1 MFPPVDTLK
10 HGFPIYKNSAP
21 KQTATYSTDHRTF
34 KLRNHPWLLRVK
46 MGQVFLLMPVLLVSG
61 FLSQGAAM
69 ENQRLFNIAV
79 NREGTLLPDE
89 RRQLNKI
96 FLLDFCNSDS
106 IVSPIDKH
114 ETQKSSVLKLL
125 HISFRLIESWEYPSQ
140 TLTISNSL
148 MVRNSNQI
156 SEKLGDLKGSQDGV
170 LSLDDNDFQQLPP
183 YGNYYQNLG
192 GDGNVRRNYELLA
205 CFKKDMHKVETYLT
219 VAKCR
224 KSLEANCTL

>member
-1 MFPPVDTLK
+1 
-10 HGFPIYKNSAP
+10 
-21 KQTATYSTDHRTF
+21 
-34 KLRNHPWLLRVK
+34 
-46 MGQVFLLMPVLLVSG
+46 
-61 FLSQGAAM
+61 M

-79 NREGTLLPDE
+79 NRVQHLHLLAQKMFNDFEGTLLPDE

-106 IVSPIDKH
+106 IVSPIDKQ

-156 SEKLGDLKGSQDGV
+156 SEKLSDLKVGINLLIKGSQDGV
-170 LSLDDNDFQQLPP
+170 LSLDDNDSQHLPP

>member
-1 MFPPVDTLK
+1 
-10 HGFPIYKNSAP
+10 
-21 KQTATYSTDHRTF
+21 
-34 KLRNHPWLLRVK
+34 
-46 MGQVFLLMPVLLVSG
+46 MGQVFLLMPVLLVSC

-79 NREGTLLPDE
+79 NRVQHLHLLAQKMFNDFEGTLLSDE

-106 IVSPIDKH
+106 IVSPIDKQ

-140 TLTISNSL
+140 TLAISNSL

-156 SEKLGDLKGSQDGV
+156 SEKLSDLKVGINLLIKGSQDGV
-170 LSLDDNDFQQLPP
+170 LSLDDNDSQHLPP

-192 GDGNVRRNYELLA
+192 GDGNIRRNYELLA

>member
-1 MFPPVDTLK
+1 
-10 HGFPIYKNSAP
+10 
-21 KQTATYSTDHRTF
+21 
-34 KLRNHPWLLRVK
+34 
-46 MGQVFLLMPVLLVSG
+46 MGQVFLLMPVLLVAG
-61 FLSQGAAM
+61 YLSLGAAM

-79 NREGTLLPDE
+79 NRVQHLHLLAQKMFNDFEGTLLPDE

-140 TLTISNSL
+140 TLTHTMSNNL
-148 MVRNSNQI
+148 NQNQM
-156 SEKLGDLKGSQDGV
+156 SEKLSNLKVGINLLIKGNQEDV
-170 LSLDDNDFQQLPP
+170 PSLDDNDSQQLLP

-192 GDGNVRRNYELLA
+192 DNDNVRRNYELLA